1 MAGNSQ
7 RRGAIRK
14 EGTKKGPQVGSG
26 GQRRRGLEGKG
37 ATPRADQ
44 RPNHKAYKIA
54 QKNARSNQGRHKKT
68 DDVEVVVGRNPV
80 LECLR
85 AGVPAT
91 ALYVVLGTE
100 SDERLTESV
109 TRAADAGM
117 AILEVQRHDLDRIIA
132 HEHYLIPQWS
142 ASTHRMVYDAWRL
155 AKPPVVPPYSP
166 GEMWVIDTWWSK
178 KP

>member
-54 QKNARSNQGRHKKT
+54 QKAARPASQPTSRISRKRRRQG
-68 DDVEVVVGRNPV
+68 
-80 LECLR
+80 L
-85 AGVPAT
+85 
-91 ALYVVLGTE
+91 
-100 SDERLTESV
+100 
-109 TRAADAGM
+109 
-117 AILEVQRHDLDRIIA
+117 QR
-132 HEHYLIPQWS
+132 
-142 ASTHRMVYDAWRL
+142 
-155 AKPPVVPPYSP
+155 
-166 GEMWVIDTWWSK
+166 
-178 KP
+178 